1 MLRNPIKTIST
12 INNVQER
19 KLDQQNSR
27 WMICIWHVSECD
39 VRKDGILTNM
49 VANSMLDCQAWNL

>member
-1 MLRNPIKTIST
+1 MLRKPINAISI

-27 WMICIWHVSECD
+27 WMIYVWHVSVCNI
-39 VRKDGILTNM
+39 RKDGILTNM
-49 VANSMLDCQAWNL
+49 VANNMLDCQA